1 MSSQFYDNTKT
12 DGQPWEASDVD
23 LIETGMDLVEDLTA
37 TVLSKSVAG
46 NSDVTLTTTAK
57 TADEQRNAVHEFTG
71 ALTGNIS
78 VIVSTANQV
87 YRIYNNT
94 SGSYTLT
101 VKVSGQT
108 GVLVPQGE
116 KMVLY
121 CDGTDVVSGLTA
133 MTALNVTGAVSL
145 DSTVSASSL
154 QVTGTLDTDA
164 IVIGTSTSVTSVDE
178 DITTTSASHDTLPSA
193 LAVKTYVDAQLTA
206 SDLDFQGDSGGALSI
221 DLDADTLDIAG
232 GTGIDTSGASTTL
245 TVAIDSTVATL
256 TGSQVLSSKTLD
268 ASLNTLSNIDVADMA
283 AAAVVTEVDDI
294 ASNDNDTTLP
304 TSAAVIDYVLNY
316 SPSATLNGLT
326 DTTITA
332 VGDNDIIA
340 YDTTAG
346 KYINQTAAEVGL
358 ATDSHNHSGTYE
370 PADATIVKDADIGV
384 TVQAYD
390 ADTAKLDTAQT
401 WTATQTFNGVDVTGT
416 VTADGGDFTGGAFTS
431 TGIDDNATSTAITID
446 ASGGISIGG
455 SVSAASGEIGGET
468 IATLG
473 DDQAWTGSQRATV
486 VVDNDGIFDMDAG
499 NDFYWT
505 PTGADLLGFTASSE
519 GQRGMVRLVNPSG
532 HAITID
538 GAITAAS
545 TIATDLSVAGNHVI
559 SYWCYSASSVA
570 VTYGS
575 LV

>member
-121 CDGTDVVSGLTA
+121 CNGTDVVSGLTA

-346 KYINQTAAEVGL
+346 KYINQTAAEAGL
-358 ATDSHNHSGTYE
+358 ATGSHNHSGTYE

-446 ASGGISIGG
+446 ASGNTLLSDNELQRPVLKDYGEVVNARSTISG
-455 SVSAASGEIGGET
+455 AQT
-468 IATLG
+468 IDITLG
-473 DDQAWTGSQRATV
+473 NYVTAT
-486 VVDNDGIFDMDAG
+486 I
-499 NDFYWT
+499 
-505 PTGADLLGFTASSE
+505 S
-519 GQRGMVRLVNPSG
+519 
-532 HAITID
+532 
-538 GAITAAS
+538 GAITTFTFSYPSATGTGCSFYLELTNGGSQTVNWPASVAWAGGTAPTLTASGVDLLAFTTRNGGTDWHGVAAS
-545 TIATDLSVAGNHVI
+545 LDSQ
-559 SYWCYSASSVA
+559 
-570 VTYGS
+570 
-575 LV
+575 

>member
-121 CDGTDVVSGLTA
+121 CNGTDVVSGLTA

-346 KYINQTAAEVGL
+346 KYINQTAAEAGL
-358 ATDSHNHSGTYE
+358 ATGSHNHSGTYE

-446 ASGGISIGG
+446 ASGNTLLSDNELQRPVLKDYGEVVNAIGSIGG
-455 SVSAASGEIGGET
+455 GTQDIDITSGNYVTGTVDTSTTTFTFSYPSATGTGCSFYLELTNGGSQTVNWPASVAWAGGTAPTLTASGVDLLAFTTRNGGTDWHGVAAS
-468 IATLG
+468 L
-473 DDQAWTGSQRATV
+473 DSQ
-486 VVDNDGIFDMDAG
+486 
-499 NDFYWT
+499 
-505 PTGADLLGFTASSE
+505 
-519 GQRGMVRLVNPSG
+519 
-532 HAITID
+532 
-538 GAITAAS
+538 
-545 TIATDLSVAGNHVI
+545 
-559 SYWCYSASSVA
+559 
-570 VTYGS
+570 
-575 LV
+575 